1 MIMHKLWTRAARWI
15 WIQQTTKKKYPLWLG
30 ADRLF
35 LFRLRHDLMCTF
47 KAFVISSRKVGKNH
61 YFFWHE
67 HPLQPRTLMVSN
79 MSWTI
84 LTVISLKVKINLLIV
99 NIVNIFCVSLI
110 IKIYKMRG
118 NWVETR
124 ELQTFFN
131 IVTNWTVS
139 CYWKRERRED
149 I

>member
-1 MIMHKLWTRAARWI
+1 MIMHKLWTRAPRWI

-61 YFFWHE
+61 YFFWLE
-67 HPLQPRTLMVSN
+67 HPLEPVTLMVSDMN
-79 MSWTI
+79 WTI
-84 LTVISLKVKINLLIV
+84 LTVISLEVKINLLIV
-99 NIVNIFCVSLI
+99 NIVHIFCVSLI

-118 NWVETR
+118 NTGESSKHSLILSLIDNQSGTKLSWYC
-124 ELQTFFN
+124 Q
-131 IVTNWTVS
+131 
-139 CYWKRERRED
+139 RRY